1 MKLLIAFVAIL
12 LVGCASNRAVS
23 YQQLDSIRV
32 GDADCPRIDEWVN
45 FSETQLKAKGLLYA
59 DPATLNDEDRLYNA
73 KARIIIWSLRIG
85 CANPNRYKS

>member
-1 MKLLIAFVAIL
+1 MKLVIALVAIM

-23 YQQLDSIRV
+23 YQQLDAIKL
-32 GDADCPRIDEWVN
+32 GDSDCPRIDQWVN
-45 FSETQLKAKGLLYA
+45 FSEDQLRAKGLLYA
-59 DPATLNDEDRLYNA
+59 DPTQLNDADRLYNA